1 MKKTWNFCGIYYIK
15 TMDIY
20 YASCKRYTENQNS
33 KVRKT
38 KQNRSMF
45 LSNCAIC
52 GKKKLSFMK
61 K

>member
-1 MKKTWNFCGIYYIK
+1 
-15 TMDIY
+15 MDTY

-45 LSNCAIC
+45 SSNCAIC